1 MRILIMAAT
10 AALATACASPGPA
23 YESRMDGGRYG
34 YAEMQLEPNRIRVT
48 YNGDTLTARDTV
60 ETYLLYRAAETT
72 LQRGFDYF
80 IVTAAN
86 VEEESH
92 YRSTGGGRPLL
103 TGATFREVSRHNAMA
118 DILMFEGERPPQIP
132 NAYDASAVQRALQER
147 IIQSP
152 ATN

>member
-1 MRILIMAAT
+1 MRILIMAAA
-10 AALATACASPGPA
+10 AALATACASQGPV

-34 YAEMQLEPNRIRVT
+34 YAEMQLEPNRVRVT

-80 IVTAAN
+80 VVTAAN
-86 VEEESH
+86 VEEDSH
-92 YRSTGGGRPLL
+92 YEGMAGGRPRLA
-103 TGATFREVSRHNAMA
+103 GATFREVSRHNAVA
-118 DILMFEGERPPQIP
+118 DILMFEGERPPYIA
-132 NAYDASAVQRALQER
+132 NAYDARAVQSALQER
-147 IIQSP
+147 IIQDP

>member
-1 MRILIMAAT
+1 MRIFVMAAA
-10 AALATACASPGPA
+10 AALATACASQGPV

-34 YAEMQLEPNRIRVT
+34 YAEMQLEPNRVRVT
-48 YNGDTLTARDTV
+48 YNGDTLTARETV

-80 IVTAAN
+80 VVTAAN
-86 VEEESH
+86 VEEDSRYEGM
-92 YRSTGGGRPLL
+92 GGGRPRL

-118 DILMFEGERPPQIP
+118 DILMFEGERPPHIT
-132 NAYDASAVQRALQER
+132 NAYDARAVQRALQER
-147 IIQSP
+147 IIQDP